1 MAAAAPIIFEIL
13 GESAEFQAAIAEAGK
28 SLDALSEAMGGKT
41 TKAATGMGNA
51 IKDAMAKAGEAI
63 NAVMSKLASGD
74 MGASNA
80 TEAIAAGL
88 SKLTGVDLGPVVEL
102 TNKIKENLLS
112 MEHLSAVTG
121 VTAGTFTEIKDA
133 MEEAGIPSDKL
144 DQQLISLRESMGKV
158 QSGSKDTKDAF
169 EALGISTDGW
179 KNKVPPT
186 MTVIAELADRFR
198 NSKMSALDLANAHT
212 ILGDQYQNFVTY
224 LKRGSK
230 ALADDLRAH
239 KEHGQAVD
247 ESIESAKQLQEEEAA
262 LAEKLQ
268 MLLLPAFRF
277 LVAAV
282 QQIVAAFISF
292 KGILT
297 NVGILVS
304 GVARVIVDSFS
315 AAATIVGSIFA
326 HWKDLLREHFS
337 GVAADARSA
346 FKQIESD
353 YNDTMTNMVQTA
365 NQTDKEL
372 DAFFNHQVKTATE
385 TDAKHTNIV
394 RTGARQREVVTVGS
408 HRSII
413 KNTQETGQ
421 EIVVDWQKT
430 MALMDKDTAGGL
442 KNIFD
447 MFAKLPVTLPPVL
460 TKVSTQTTQVMQ
472 SVAHNMATSFSSAIR
487 GMIDGT
493 ETLSAAVA
501 KMGKQMISSLESSL
515 EKMLS
520 DWLEHHLME
529 LLIHTQAKEGENA
542 VDKAAAV
549 QKQEISMQEHMSQV
563 FMAAKQAAVKAWNA
577 MSGIPVVGPALGA
590 AAAASTFA
598 AVMAFGSITSAQ
610 GGFYEVDRDQLA
622 FIHQREMVLPAGI
635 AERLRTAVDSGLGG
649 GQALSVN
656 VYHNV
661 NAIDAASFKNTIKQH
676 GNIIGNEV
684 VRVLKRKGLTAK

>member
-1 MAAAAPIIFEIL
+1 
-13 GESAEFQAAIAEAGK
+13 
-28 SLDALSEAMGGKT
+28 
-41 TKAATGMGNA
+41 
-51 IKDAMAKAGEAI
+51 
-63 NAVMSKLASGD
+63 

-144 DQQLISLRESMGKV
+144 DQQLIALRESMGKV
-158 QSGSKDTKDAF
+158 QSGSKDTKNAF

-247 ESIESAKQLQEEEAA
+247 ESIESAKELQREEAA

-268 MLLLPAFRF
+268 LMLLPAFRF
-277 LVAAV
+277 VVAVV
-282 QQIVAAFISF
+282 QQVVAAFISL

-297 NVGILVS
+297 NVGTLVS
-304 GVARVIVDSFS
+304 GTARIIADSFRAVS
-315 AAATIVGSIFA
+315 TIIGSVAA
-326 HWKDLLREHFS
+326 HWRDLLRGDFS
-337 GVAADARSA
+337 GIAADAKAA
-346 FKQIESD
+346 FKQIETD
-353 YNDTMTNMVQTA
+353 YDDTMTSMVQTA

-372 DAFFNHQVKTATE
+372 DAFFNHQLKTDAE
-385 TDAKHTNIV
+385 TDAKHTSIV
-394 RTGARQREVVTVGS
+394 RSGARQRQVVTLESHQNVIKSAKDAGS
-408 HRSII
+408 VI
-413 KNTQETGQ
+413 E
-421 EIVVDWQKT
+421 VDWNRYMT
-430 MALMDKDTAGGL
+430 LMEKDTSSASKVISGL
-442 KNIFD
+442 LIGIPQ
-447 MFAKLPVTLPPVL
+447 ALPPVL
-460 TKVSTQTTQVMQ
+460 AKAGNRTTQVMQ
-472 SVAHNMATSFSSAIR
+472 SVAHNMAASFSSAMR

-493 ETLSAAVA
+493 ETLGAAFA
-501 KMGKQMISSLESSL
+501 KMGQQMLSSLESAL
-515 EKMLS
+515 QKMLEE
-520 DWLEHHLME
+520 WLEHHIME
-529 LLIHTQAKEGENA
+529 LLIHTETKEGEVA
-542 VDKAAAV
+542 VDQAASA
-549 QKQEISMQEHMSQV
+549 QKQAISMTEHMHQV
-563 FMAAKQAAVKAWNA
+563 FMAAKQAAVNAWKA

-590 AAAASTFA
+590 AAAAATFA

-622 FIHQREMVLPAGI
+622 YIHQREMVLPAGI
-635 AERLRTAVDSGLGG
+635 ADRLRTAVDSGLGG
-649 GQALSVN
+649 GQAVSVN
-656 VYHNV
+656 VYHSV
-661 NAIDAASFKNTIKQH
+661 NAIDAASFKDTIRQH
-676 GNIIGNEV
+676 SNIIGNEV
-684 VRVLKRKGLTAK
+684 AKVLKRRRSTL